1 MGAQVYIR
9 FMTEAIAT
17 ESPISPALLETDGPS
32 EAVEAPDEVAA
43 PFGWMTDP
51 DTGERRPK
59 KRPGRRSKAA
69 RMPPGKTPALEELQA
84 LGTLS
89 EASED
94 TPPGT
99 PPKGRRKTTA
109 MKAAAPP
116 FRAGVISKGMNK
128 LYAKAGRIVR
138 VFDMEIGTAV
148 IACTR
153 AEDDDDVTVG
163 DAWEEL
169 ARTNPRIRAFLMRL
183 MVGGA
188 WSALFTAH
196 LPILMAIAMKD
207 GIRQRIPFLGLA
219 QTLLTDEPDDGGEA
233 VPSDLA
239 QMMGGI
245 GPEDMAQ
252 MMAVAQG
259 LMGQMAA
266 GVPRAPN
273 MPPRGPVN
281 GAPWPQEAPR
291 EHPADPE

>member
-1 MGAQVYIR
+1 
-9 FMTEAIAT
+9 
-17 ESPISPALLETDGPS
+17 
-32 EAVEAPDEVAA
+32 
-43 PFGWMTDP
+43 
-51 DTGERRPK
+51 
-59 KRPGRRSKAA
+59 
-69 RMPPGKTPALEELQA
+69 
-84 LGTLS
+84 
-89 EASED
+89 
-94 TPPGT
+94 
-99 PPKGRRKTTA
+99 